1 MFETQQLTF
10 RWWNFLK
17 NLSPHVLLG
26 ETALCGIYILEF
38 TTGERYVGQARNI
51 ASRITQHIHG
61 GGHHSAW
68 QDIKRIGCCEISPDK
83 LSDTEKAVIAD
94 QLRRGYSLRNVV
106 HNMRPSGAR
115 PFDLIISHEDQ
126 QHWAT
131 GDESYLVDIGTLPGL
146 KDVVSSKLGGLP
158 ATQRPSHFG
167 NSLFDAVLDDL
178 AMAVIHLIPNATQ
191 LEGEYW
197 SISDAPNTVGGR
209 FATLNVGNLEIMY
222 FPRHE
227 AVSSLLLRGA
237 ACFPVHING
246 ECTETR
252 QKRSCW
258 RRSRISD
265 DALQSGL
272 SIRTSCAS
280 YRMTKVNQFIL
291 PVGSFR
297 HLSPENKARIIR
309 NVRPLV
315 MQLMRRGRNT
325 LFNRYHSKALTTAVY
340 RRAHDILGEQRALSL

>member
-1 MFETQQLTF
+1 MFEKQQLTF

-26 ETALCGIYILEF
+26 ETKLCGIYILEF
-38 TTGERYVGQARNI
+38 ETGERYVGQARNI
-51 ASRITQHIHG
+51 ASRITQHMHG
-61 GGHHSAW
+61 AGHHSAW

-83 LSDTEKAVIAD
+83 LSVTEKAVIAD
-94 QLRRGYSLRNVV
+94 QLRRGYSLRNVI
-106 HNMRPSGAR
+106 HNMKPSGMR

-126 QHWAT
+126 RHWAA
-131 GDESYLVDIGTLPGL
+131 GDESYLVDIGTLSGL
-146 KDVVSSKLGGLP
+146 EDVAPSKLERLP
-158 ATQRPSHFG
+158 AARRPSYFG

-178 AMAVIHLIPNATQ
+178 AMAVIHLIPNALQ
-191 LEGEYW
+191 LEGDYW
-197 SISDAPNTVGGR
+197 SISDVPNTVGGR
-209 FATLNVGNLEIMY
+209 FATLNVGNLEIMF

-227 AVSSLLLRGA
+227 TVSGLHPRSAVY
-237 ACFPVHING
+237 FPVHING
-246 ECTETR
+246 EYTEPLQVR
-252 QKRSCW
+252 GRW
-258 RRSRISD
+258 RRSGMGD
-265 DALQSGL
+265 EALQSGL

-280 YRMTKVNQFIL
+280 YRMTRTNQFIL

-297 HLSPENKARIIR
+297 HLPHENKARIIK
-309 NVRPLV
+309 NARPLV